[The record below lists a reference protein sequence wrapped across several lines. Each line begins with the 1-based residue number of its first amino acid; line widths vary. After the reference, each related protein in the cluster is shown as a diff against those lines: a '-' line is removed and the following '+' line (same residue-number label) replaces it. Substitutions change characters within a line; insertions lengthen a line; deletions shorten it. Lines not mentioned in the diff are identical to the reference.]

1 MAKKFMYM
9 NTKAPY
15 GSIYALESLE
25 VVLIGAA
32 FEQDVSL
39 AFIGDGVYQLAPRM
53 ADRFAAASMMAGHPN
68 GVPVDGLRNLPF
80 MIWMGAD
87 DGAYKRNAQAAAY
100 GEKLDALAQADPG
113 GYVHQTH
120 IVAGKGH
127 WMDREDRAALPWMA
141 QYTREPWPKKV
152 VWRQSGRLHDR
163 FYWLSLPDGSAKGG
177 QQVRAEVDGQ
187 QITIE
192 SEGINKLRL
201 RLHDDLVDLDAP
213 VRITWNGAE
222 RVVRPKRSLRAVYAS
237 LQQRLDPTSA
247 ATAFVDLEP

>member
-1 MAKKFMYM
+1 
-9 NTKAPY
+9 
-15 GSIYALESLE
+15 
-25 VVLIGAA
+25 
-32 FEQDVSL
+32 
-39 AFIGDGVYQLAPRM
+39 
-53 ADRFAAASMMAGHPN
+53 
-68 GVPVDGLRNLPF
+68 
-80 MIWMGAD
+80 MGAN

-163 FYWLSLPDGSAKGG
+163 FYWLSLPAGSAEGG

-187 QITIE
+187 EITIE
-192 SEGINKLRL
+192 SEGVSKLRL

-247 ATAFVDLEP
+247 ATSFVDLEP